1 MAERVFVVTPVYRD
15 VAAFLRLHEE
25 IRSVFAT
32 DPTLRDRE
40 LRFVVADDSAGRDP
54 QIGELA
60 RLPDVH
66 VITPPFNLGHQRAI
80 VYALR
85 THSDQIGDDDI
96 VLTLDS
102 DGEDRPQDIPRL
114 LAEFGGE
121 SDPTTVVLA
130 RRTSRQTSIAFKLF
144 YAAFKVSF
152 RALTGTVIRTGNFAA
167 YHGRVVRI
175 IARHPYFDLAYSS
188 ALNAL
193 DLDVR
198 FVPCA
203 RGSRYA
209 GESRMNVQ
217 RLILH
222 GLAMIVPFT
231 DRVALR
237 AMFLFGATVVLSM
250 SLAATMLVLRL
261 AGTGDVPDWTVYAL
275 LGLFMSALISLGN
288 FVVLFVVFSQSQ
300 GVSLSGLELD
310 RR

>member
-15 VAAFLRLHEE
+15 VASFQRLHEE
-25 IRSVFAT
+25 VRKVFADT
-32 DPTLRDRE
+32 PELSPRE
-40 LRFVVADDSAGRDP
+40 LKFLVADDTAGRDP
-54 QIGELA
+54 EIGQLDA
-60 RLPDVH
+60 LGDVE
-66 VITPPFNLGHQRAI
+66 VVTPPFNLGHQRAI

-85 THSDQIGDDDI
+85 THAAQIGDDDI
-96 VLTLDS
+96 VLTLDA

-114 LAEFGGE
+114 LTELEGE
-121 SDPTTVVLA
+121 PDPTTVVLA

-144 YAAFKVSF
+144 YAAFKLSF

-167 YHGRVVRI
+167 YRGHVVQI
-175 IARHPYFDLAYSS
+175 IGRHPYFDLAYSS

-203 RGSRYA
+203 RGDRYA
-209 GESRMNVQ
+209 GQSRMNVQ

-222 GLAMIVPFT
+222 GLSMLVPFT

-237 AMFLFGATVVLSM
+237 AMFLFGATVGLSVLLG
-250 SLAATMLVLRL
+250 LAMLVLQL
-261 AGTGDVPDWTVYAL
+261 AGVDVPDWTVYAL
-275 LGLFMSALISLGN
+275 LGLFVSALISLGN

-310 RR
+310 RP